1 MRLRIRNYKLMRT
14 QVIGVLE
21 ALGPDEQHLQRPVH
35 HLLLLLLLLPSSSLP
50 RCSAAGSF
58 VARSMVRRRG
68 DPDLGGW
75 LMAGCP

>member
-35 HLLLLLLLLPSSSLP
+35 HLLLLPSSSLP
-50 RCSAAGSF
+50 RCSAAGRF